1 MAWWWGSP
9 RRWQRGGRA
18 LRGSVEGVAR
28 SGSPARSGRGTT
40 AARRRV
46 SAWPATV
53 SVDAGA
59 LGRSRWPAAS
69 ARFPGFLGVRWS
81 LVELQGWLLRW
92 SRSCLSCKLGNDD
105 PQRTSRQRD
114 EGFEVEQFE
123 RALGEN
129 RVPFGTGVDSILD
142 VVSLLKASLRRFLL
156 H

>member
-1 MAWWWGSP
+1 MGKAPPSP
-9 RRWQRGGRA
+9 SLLVLQIRW
-18 LRGSVEGVAR
+18 V
-28 SGSPARSGRGTT
+28 
-40 AARRRV
+40 
-46 SAWPATV
+46 
-53 SVDAGA
+53 
-59 LGRSRWPAAS
+59 
-69 ARFPGFLGVRWS
+69 PGCEMS

-105 PQRTSRQRD
+105 LQRTSRQRD

>member
-9 RRWQRGGRA
+9 RRWQRGGGA

-28 SGSPARSGRGTT
+28 SGSPARSGR
-40 AARRRV
+40 A
-46 SAWPATV
+46 
-53 SVDAGA
+53 
-59 LGRSRWPAAS
+59 
-69 ARFPGFLGVRWS
+69 GFLGVRWS

-92 SRSCLSCKLGNDD
+92 SWSCLSCKLGNDD

-129 RVPFGTGVDSILD
+129 L
-142 VVSLLKASLRRFLL
+142 A
-156 H
+156 